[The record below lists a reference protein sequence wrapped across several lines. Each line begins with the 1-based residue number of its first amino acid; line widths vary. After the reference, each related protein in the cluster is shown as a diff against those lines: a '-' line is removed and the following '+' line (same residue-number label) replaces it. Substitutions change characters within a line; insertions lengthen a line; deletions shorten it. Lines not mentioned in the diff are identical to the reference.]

1 MTYGTNVAVAG
12 LSFVSVIV
20 TSRALGPQGRGEV
33 AFLTTVGYL
42 TAQLATF
49 GIQQAIAN
57 LAGRR
62 PALSPT
68 LAGNGLVLSAALGG
82 VAVAAVVALFAAV
95 PAAGGD
101 APGWQQAL
109 VLATVPVIV
118 LQVCLQFLAQAHY
131 MFTASNLAWVLTPA
145 VMVVANGVL
154 AALGELTVGTAVAA
168 WCGGQALATAVLV
181 RATVRV
187 GGFGRPDGPL
197 AREMLGFG
205 ARAHLGRVMLLG
217 NYRLDQWLLGG
228 LASARQL
235 GPYSVAVAWS
245 EALFFLPTALT
256 AVQRP
261 DLVRAGPEEARR
273 QAASAFRMTVLV
285 TVPLAALLVAGAPV
299 LCVTVFG
306 QGFRDAV
313 PELRVL
319 ALGGPGIVAL
329 KLFGNALTAQRAP
342 LRETAAI
349 AVAFVAIV
357 VLDVALIPAH
367 GGMGAAVASTVA
379 YTLGGTAA
387 AVIFLRSL
395 GGRPADLVPGPG
407 DVRALGGHVRTLRRR
422 PAPATGAPGGSG

>member
-12 LSFVSVIV
+12 LSFVSVLV
-20 TSRALGPQGRGEV
+20 TSRALGPEGRGEV
-33 AFLTTVGYL
+33 AFMTTVGYL

-82 VAVAAVVALFAAV
+82 LAIGTVAVLFVAV
-95 PAAGGD
+95 PAAGGG

-131 MFTASNLAWVLTPA
+131 MFGASNLAWVLAPA

-154 AALGELTVGTAVAA
+154 AALGALTVGTAVAA
-168 WCGGQALATAVLV
+168 WCAGQALATTVLV
-181 RATVRV
+181 GATVRAA
-187 GGFGRPDGPL
+187 GFGRPDTRL

-205 ARAHLGRVMLLG
+205 VRAHLGRVMLLG

-228 LASARQL
+228 LGSARQL

-261 DLVRAGPEEARR
+261 DLVRAGPEEARQ
-273 QAASAFRMTVLV
+273 QATSAFRMTLLV
-285 TVPLAALLVAGAPV
+285 TVPLAAVLIAGAPV

-306 QGFRDAV
+306 EGFRDAV
-313 PELRVL
+313 PQLRVL

-349 AVAFVAIV
+349 AVAFVTIV

-367 GGMGAAVASTVA
+367 GGMGAAVASGLAARDEPRLAPQV
-379 YTLGGTAA
+379 AA
-387 AVIFLRSL
+387 ALTAMHLGYGAGSL
-395 GGRPADLVPGPG
+395 AGAAG
-407 DVRALGGHVRTLRRR
+407 ALGARVGL
-422 PAPATGAPGGSG
+422 GAPRTTVVRR